1 MNKSEEK
8 NYVKNYM
15 ILIGMFILIAGITI
29 YMCNC
34 YNVYHEYQKQ
44 TPVIRGYLSEI
55 TTQELD
61 NFIQENPTSTLYLCT
76 ASNDACRNY
85 EKKFIKIINKEEL
98 NDIIYLNIKEEE
110 AESFPEEFNKKY
122 QFKVSLKSNYPAF
135 ITFEDGNVRYILQGN
150 KKEDLT
156 ISKTKQYFELK
167 KVGE

>member
-1 MNKSEEK
+1 MKKTEGK
-8 NYVKNYM
+8 NYFKNYM
-15 ILIGMFILIAGITI
+15 ILIGMCVLIAGITI

-61 NFIQENPTSTLYLCT
+61 NFIQENPTTTLYLCT
-76 ASNDACRNY
+76 SSKDTCRNY
-85 EKKFIKIINKEEL
+85 EKKFIKIINNEEL

-110 AESFPEEFNKKY
+110 AESFPETFNNKY
-122 QFKVSLKSNYPAF
+122 PFKVSLKSNYPAF
-135 ITFEDGNVRYILQGN
+135 IAFEDGKVRYILQGN
-150 KKEDLT
+150 EKEELT
-156 ISKTKQYFELK
+156 ISKTRQYFELK